1 MKAAGVSRRI
11 SDDSCAK
18 ILQPD
23 LYYPAPL
30 IDARKPP
37 AYPDI
42 PDIVHGKSTIKS
54 ESVAKCFNS
63 MKKVGVDEFIRN
75 RNEQIYK
82 SNKLEP
88 LGKSQL
94 RNYSI
99 PLPDHSYGKKC
110 ARGVQETVNDVL
122 HPSFDMIVTPK
133 SKPSYVWP
141 ASVDSQFAFG
151 YKDKQMKSDR
161 IENALHWDVSS
172 DNPPRNSLNSRDG
185 KPPVQADFTFGR
197 PSRQG
202 DDSAAACISSNFT
215 RYEDLLPDAD
225 IGKSIPRIKA

>member
-11 SDDSCAK
+11 SDESCAK

-30 IDARKPP
+30 SDGRKPP

-63 MKKVGVDEFIRN
+63 MKKVGVDEIIRN

-88 LGKSQL
+88 LGKSQI

-99 PLPDHSYGKKC
+99 PLPDHLYGKKC
-110 ARGVQETVNDVL
+110 IRGVEGTVSDVL

-151 YKDKQMKSDR
+151 FRDKQTNIDR
-161 IENALHWDVSS
+161 IENALKWDVGS
-172 DNPPRNSLNSRDG
+172 DNPPRNSSRSRDG
-185 KPPVQADFTFGR
+185 KPPVQLGFAFGR

-202 DDSAAACISSNFT
+202 DDSAGACISSNFT
-215 RYEDLLPDAD
+215 RYEDLLPDKD

>member
-11 SDDSCAK
+11 SDESCAK

-23 LYYPAPL
+23 VYYPAPL
-30 IDARKPP
+30 SDGRKPP

-63 MKKVGVDEFIRN
+63 MKKVGVDEIIRN

-88 LGKSQL
+88 LGKSQI

-99 PLPDHSYGKKC
+99 PPPDHLYGKKC
-110 ARGVQETVNDVL
+110 VRGVEGTVSDVFR
-122 HPSFDMIVTPK
+122 PSFDMIVTPK

-151 YKDKQMKSDR
+151 FRDKQTNIDR
-161 IENALHWDVSS
+161 IENALKWDVRS
-172 DNPPRNSLNSRDG
+172 DNPPRNSSRSRDG
-185 KPPVQADFTFGR
+185 KPPVQSSFVFGR

-202 DDSAAACISSNFT
+202 DDSAGACISMNFT
-215 RYEDLLPDAD
+215 RYEDLLPDKD